1 MPIESNCQGCGRL
14 LRVGDEHAGKLARC
28 PHCQTIYT
36 VPGGTQQGP
45 RPLSPFA
52 ETATYPSAAS
62 APFPSAASTFKP
74 GDRWTMKTPD
84 GLTFGPVPRAEL
96 DRWLAEGR
104 ITPQSQL
111 QQEGTNHWVW
121 AGQIYPQLQQPVAG
135 SNPFGERAAGPAV
148 NPYAPPTSGGAY
160 NWPSTS
166 YRFREQHR
174 GGTIL
179 AMGLVS
185 IPCCEII
192 AIATIVMAIID
203 LQKMANG
210 TMDPGGRGLTIAG
223 LVCAILKLVLVAVF
237 VVISIAN
244 Q

>member
-1 MPIESNCQGCGRL
+1 
-14 LRVGDEHAGKLARC
+14 VGDEHAGKLARC

-36 VPGGTQQGP
+36 VPGGTQQAA
-45 RPLSPFA
+45 RPPSPFA
-52 ETATYPSAAS
+52 ETAPYPSAAS
-62 APFPSAASTFKP
+62 APFPSAAGTPKP

-111 QQEGTNHWVW
+111 QQEGTTHWVL
-121 AGQIYPQLQQPVAG
+121 ATQVYPQLQPVA
-135 SNPFGERAAGPAV
+135 SNNPFGDRPAGAAGPAV
-148 NPYAPPTSGGAY
+148 NPYAPPAGGAY
-160 NWPSTS
+160 NWPTTS

-185 IPCCEII
+185 IPCCLLV
-192 AIATIVMAIID
+192 AIATVVMAIID

-210 TMDPGGRGLTIAG
+210 TMDPSGRGLTIAG
-223 LVCAILKLVLVAVF
+223 LVCAVLRLVVDAIVI
-237 VVISIAN
+237 VVSIAN

>member
-36 VPGGTQQGP
+36 VPGSPQGTRTP
-45 RPLSPFA
+45 SPFA
-52 ETATYPSAAS
+52 ETAPYPSAAS
-62 APFPSAASTFKP
+62 ASFPSASGKP

-84 GLTFGPVPRAEL
+84 GLTFGPVPRTEL

-121 AGQIYPQLQQPVAG
+121 SGQIYPQLQAQPALG
-135 SNPFGERAAGPAV
+135 NNPFGERPVAGPEV
-148 NPYAPPTSGGAY
+148 NPYTPPAGGGAY
-160 NWPSTS
+160 NWPTTS

-192 AIATIVMAIID
+192 AIATIVMAVID
-203 LQKMANG
+203 LQKMSSG
-210 TMDPGGRGLTIAG
+210 TMDPAGRGLTIAG
-223 LVCAILKLVLVAVF
+223 LVCAIIKLVLVAGYI
-237 VVISIAN
+237 VVMIAN

>member
-1 MPIESNCQGCGRL
+1 MAIESNCQGCGRL

-36 VPGGTQQGP
+36 VPSGSSAS
-45 RPLSPFA
+45 RPSSPFA
-52 ETATYPSAAS
+52 ETAAYPPAAS
-62 APFPSAASTFKP
+62 ASFPSPASDPK
-74 GDRWTMKTPD
+74 GGGRWTMKTPD
-84 GLTFGPVPRAEL
+84 GLTFGPVPRSEL
-96 DRWLAEGR
+96 DKWLAEGR

-111 QQEGTNHWVW
+111 QQEGTAHWLW
-121 AGQIYPQLQQPVAG
+121 AGQVFPQLQPVAG
-135 SNPFGERAAGPAV
+135 HNPFGDSPAGPAA

-160 NWPSTS
+160 NWPTTG

-192 AIATIVMAIID
+192 AIVTIVMAIID
-203 LQKMANG
+203 LQKMSNG
-210 TMDPGGRGLTIAG
+210 TMDPSGRGLVIGG
-223 LVCAILKLVLVAVF
+223 LVCAIIKLVLIAGYVLF
-237 VVISIAN
+237 MIAN